1 MILNSFAIQLND
13 EAVKICL
20 PRHQEW
26 AMKIFENIKADLIS
40 DFIKHFSLQ
49 DIVTDALLLDI
60 AKK

>member
-1 MILNSFAIQLND
+1 
-13 EAVKICL
+13 
-20 PRHQEW
+20 
-26 AMKIFENIKADLIS
+26 MKIFENIKADLIS